1 MRFSY
6 RIGSDTRPCR
16 GADVRKTAPDRR
28 FVIEFRNVHFFND
41 DTRRID
47 FNIVLYKNGE
57 SVTQYSNIADD
68 GRERGDSATIGIE
81 NETGTDAFRLSFNEA
96 VLGIEPAVA
105 SVRYVPPTE

>member
-81 NETGTDAFRLSFNEA
+81 KETGPMRSVSFNEA